1 MTGLDFMLMA
11 PIQIQKQLMGM
22 TLVQKFWT
30 DQLFFF
36 YLKINLFWFWT
47 DDSFFLFGDQIISV
61 WNEQFT
67 LYIKYYKQTCMNTN
81 KLEINWYF
89 CAKKYVDKTNFSNI
103 LTHPLWQ
110 YSVRFW
116 LFFDIYFVIHSYMG
130 ICSNR

>member
-1 MTGLDFMLMA
+1 MLMA

-61 WNEQFT
+61 
-67 LYIKYYKQTCMNTN
+67 
-81 KLEINWYF
+81 
-89 CAKKYVDKTNFSNI
+89 
-103 LTHPLWQ
+103 
-110 YSVRFW
+110 
-116 LFFDIYFVIHSYMG
+116 
-130 ICSNR
+130 